1 MSQLAEC
8 FEAAVGVLV
17 TEGPVKQ
24 RLVRAYTD
32 HLEQLKDAELPQ
44 KLEEPCAGLHG
55 AMHRVAPMGTTDCR
69 VKASVQKMSQ
79 REAAGYA
86 AQILALYGEI
96 LRMGQRA
103 EPLKVVESGRAA
115 ASSS

>member
-8 FEAAVGVLV
+8 FDAAVRVLV
-17 TEGPVKQ
+17 GEGPMKQ
-24 RLVRAYTD
+24 RLVRAYVE
-32 HLEQLKDAELPQ
+32 HLEPLEDAELPQ
-44 KLEEPCAGLHG
+44 KLEEPFAGLHA
-55 AMHRVAPMGTTDCR
+55 AMHRVAPMGATDCR
-69 VKASVQKMSQ
+69 VKASVQKMSE
-79 REAAGYA
+79 RDAAGHA
-86 AQILALYGEI
+86 ARILELYGEI